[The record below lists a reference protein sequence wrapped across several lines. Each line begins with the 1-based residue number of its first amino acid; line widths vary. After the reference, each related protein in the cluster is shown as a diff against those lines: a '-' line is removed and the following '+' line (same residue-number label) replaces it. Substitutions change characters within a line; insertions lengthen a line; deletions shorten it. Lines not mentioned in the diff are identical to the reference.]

1 MAKLLDVILWLIV
14 TLFSP
19 QAGLNEIN
27 NDKEN

>member
-19 QAGLNEIN
+19 QAGLNEIEE
-27 NDKEN
+27 ENG